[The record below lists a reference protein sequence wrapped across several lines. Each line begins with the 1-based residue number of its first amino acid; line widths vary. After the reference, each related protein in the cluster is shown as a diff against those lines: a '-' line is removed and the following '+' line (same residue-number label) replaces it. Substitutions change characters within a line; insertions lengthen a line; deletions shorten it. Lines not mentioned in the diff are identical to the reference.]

1 MRTTLS
7 LDPDVAAMIEREL
20 SEHKTTLKA
29 LVNEKLR
36 KGFAASTS
44 SSGRRSF
51 DLPKSMDLG
60 KPLLKNLD
68 NVAEILEL
76 IERDSNR
83 S

>member
-20 SEHKTTLKA
+20 SEKKTTLKA

-36 KGFAASTS
+36 KGFAASAS
-44 SSGRRSF
+44 GVGRRSF
-51 DLPKSMDLG
+51 NLPKSMDLG
-60 KPLLKNLD
+60 KPLLENLD

-76 IERDSNR
+76 IEGDSNR
-83 S
+83 P